1 MTQTSRL
8 LTIDA
13 SILRSA
19 GGREKGHSA
28 HCSKILQTILEDTP
42 HQAIFCKTTSQEWT
56 KHQSA
61 FARMWRSSMVA
72 RKKLIAVNTQATQ
85 QKLQTDIDA
94 LTNLSANNKKALEKD
109 IHMLALAMDADKVI
123 ITGDKILQQLTQENA
138 IKPAL
143 EWLIA
148 APNDLDTERES
159 VIQRLYELA
168 HSKPYPPIPQ

>member
-8 LTIDA
+8 LAIDA

-19 GGREKGHSA
+19 GGREGHSA
-28 HCSKILQTILEDTP
+28 HCSKILQTILEDTL
-42 HQAIFCKTTSQEWT
+42 HKAASCEKTRQEWT

-61 FARMWRSSMVA
+61 FARIWRSSMLA
-72 RKKLIAVNTQATQ
+72 RKRLTVVNTQETQ
-85 QKLQTDIDA
+85 QKLQTNIDV
-94 LTNLSANNKKALEKD
+94 LTDLSDKDKKALEKD

-123 ITGDKILQQLTQENA
+123 ITGDKILQQLTQDNS

-148 APNDLDTERES
+148 APDDLDTKRQS

-168 HSKPYPPIPQ
+168 HNKPYPPIPQ